1 MNDKINHE
9 NKILL
14 KKILKINN
22 KPSLYHPINL
32 QMKTCPA
39 FEKSGYKNYR
49 KQLNILFENQVLINL
64 YRNIKKELVVPNLI
78 ILLIKQKMN
87 INTIST
93 LIT

>member
-49 KQLNILFENQVLINL
+49 KQFNILFENQVLINL